1 MEREPRIFRW
11 RLLGGLLVAL
21 SHLGL
26 SPGMASSDTDPVAI
40 VSVTP
45 AVQDS
50 TLVCGIATRGL
61 PDLPSRETLLSGL
74 PSALVLGFSVF
85 DEAGRMM
92 GGSRAEIRIEPDL
105 WEEIFLVR
113 TPGTAHRLKTLR
125 DVESML
131 AHVNPIPILS
141 LEKLRADLPYQI
153 RVRLAVHPLAP
164 SEIQRSRDIVAGEP
178 AGLGDPNRREFSVG
192 LNSLFR
198 FFLGKADEEK
208 WVDEV
213 TSAPF
218 TTGGL
223 SRIVAP
229 IPVAEDD

>member
-1 MEREPRIFRW
+1 MARESQIARL
-11 RLLGGLLVAL
+11 RLLAGVLLAL
-21 SHLGL
+21 GPLGL
-26 SPGMASSDTDPVAI
+26 APEGASSDTDPVAI

-45 AVQDS
+45 AVQNS
-50 TLVCGIATRGL
+50 TLVCGVATRGL

-85 DEAGRMM
+85 DDAGRIM

-113 TPGTAHRLKTLR
+113 TPSTAHRLKSLR

-131 AHVNPIPILS
+131 AHVNPIPILP
-141 LEKLRADLPYQI
+141 LAKLRADLPYRV

-164 SEIQRSRDIVAGEP
+164 SEIQRSRDLVAGEA
-178 AGLGDPNRREFSVG
+178 AGLDDPNRREFSVG

-198 FFLGKADEEK
+198 FFLGKADDEK
-208 WVDEV
+208 WVTEA

-218 TTGGL
+218 TPAGL
-223 SRIVAP
+223 SELAAP
-229 IPVAEDD
+229 LLDAEEN

>member
-1 MEREPRIFRW
+1 MARETRVLGW
-11 RLLGGLLVAL
+11 RLVAGVTL
-21 SHLGL
+21 AL
-26 SPGMASSDTDPVAI
+26 ASLALAPEKGSADPEEVAI
-40 VSVTP
+40 VSLTP

-50 TLVCGIATRGL
+50 ILVCGVTTRGL

-85 DEAGRMM
+85 DDTGHIM
-92 GGSRAEIRIEPDL
+92 GATRAEIRIEPDL

-113 TPGTAHRLKTLR
+113 TPNTDHRLKTLR
-125 DVESML
+125 DVESLL
-131 AHVNPIPILS
+131 AHVNPIPILP
-141 LEKLRADLPYQI
+141 LAKLRADLPYQV

-198 FFLGKADEEK
+198 FFLGKADDEK
-208 WVDEV
+208 WVSEV

-218 TTGGL
+218 TTGAL
-223 SRIVAP
+223 SRIAAP
-229 IPVAEDD
+229 LPGAGEN